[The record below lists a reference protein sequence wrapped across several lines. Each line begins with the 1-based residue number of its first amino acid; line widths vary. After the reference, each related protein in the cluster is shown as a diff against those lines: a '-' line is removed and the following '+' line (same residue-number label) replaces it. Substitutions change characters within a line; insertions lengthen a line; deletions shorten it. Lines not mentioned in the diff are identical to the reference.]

1 MLLSVVLMSFL
12 CSLVCAQDTT
22 PSAPDFTLEDLN
34 GNSVR
39 LSSLLGSEVVLLFG
53 RTDCRHC
60 NAILPTLA
68 RSWEQYCHLNI
79 YFIAVGQSS
88 PEVLDFFFGTSMT
101 FEVLP
106 DPDGLVSTKYAI
118 DRVPTCV
125 FINSQGQIIYR
136 GLFHRSLVDA
146 WMKGDAPSD
155 ITIPDSDPSN
165 RPLPQQ
171 KNRKWEPPRRF
182 IVELEDSPQQ
192 VKRSARPVRQ
202 QRSRALEQKAK
213 QIGGRIIH
221 NYGRWKNR
229 IVVEMDPTRLE
240 RLRELPGFKSVKV
253 DRKVHALIADSAYQI
268 KADYAWANAITG
280 QGVNVCVVDTG
291 IDWSHPDL
299 LNKVVKQ
306 YDFFEGDEDAMDDNG
321 HGTHVA
327 GIIASQGLTYRG
339 ISYDVALMGARV
351 LGANGD
357 GYASDVALG
366 IQWCVEE
373 GADVINLSL
382 GEGLYT
388 DTCDG
393 TEMAQAVNEA
403 VDAGAIV
410 VCASGNDGNPNE
422 IVSPACASKAIAV
435 GSVDKLDNIA
445 SYSDGGKELDLVA
458 PGGDQL
464 GGEHYPEITAPF
476 STLVAEDPWL
486 CMYFLAEQCYDDWFT
501 VEGGRYIRAVGTSMA
516 APHVAAAAALIL
528 EANPSLT
535 PIQVKELLQST
546 ADDFGATGWD
556 NVFGWGRIN
565 LERAMDNLPAA
576 GGELT
581 VGISSPAIG
590 QPLVQEQTF
599 DLIAGVDC
607 HGGEGCGQID
617 VTAEFCP
624 GQDCSD
630 FTALS
635 EQTVLSTLDTN
646 PVEVGALSGITID
659 TQAPVLFDV
668 ETIKDI
674 SENTYTAIGAMET
687 ATIGSTLA
695 LEYKSDDLEPED
707 GIGANGEDAQKIYEF
722 TIPPGVPRRLMVQ
735 MEHFFVLQFDFPP
748 PAGWRVELS
757 DSIGNSLGLIGEDI
771 PISGGGGEPPPPD
784 SWFITEDP
792 DVLAALNPSGTNY
805 LNLTS
810 FGVDTNDWLTFNN
823 LYVIVE
829 YEVDPDNDWVHNY
842 YVQFDLSGIDPNNE
856 ITAARL
862 NLTVAQGAAGSTAEL
877 HLADNTLTM
886 AMAAE
891 TIHNV
896 DRPAYTSLLNPLK
909 TFGAEQT
916 GMVSINL
923 MASVIEALEAGQDR
937 IAFAIRERNND
948 QQFVLAAAAGD
959 TPPLLVISQ
968 KAPPGTQP
976 GDGEPTQPGDPMQPL
991 IYDVIVT
998 KDVSE
1003 DAYSKVDAPEI
1014 VGVGSTIAAEYNTG
1028 DLEPEDG
1035 IGAVA
1040 QDAEKVYSFDLP
1052 EGIIEEVRIRL
1063 ENYVVLQ
1070 FDDPPS
1076 RWLIFTSDP
1085 NGNEYHLIDECTPI
1099 SGGGGDPPPPDCWFI
1114 STDPAVLA
1122 DFQPGGTNSIKIRSD
1137 GVGEFDWLSFNTLE
1151 VIVKYQIDPDN
1162 DLIHRYYVQFDLSAL
1177 PTSASI
1183 DSATLNLHVNT
1194 PAEKAV
1200 ARVNLVDNTYDAE
1213 TGAYSIFHASDADY
1227 SSLINPIKTF
1237 TADQSGIKKINVKPA
1252 VEDALQSLE
1261 RRVAFLITE
1270 DQEDALF
1277 GLSASGSINPP
1288 QLDVLLTSEVSA
1300 AQVQWG
1306 VLGHEQGTYRIR
1318 VRAQSSLG
1326 GSVSD
1331 EIVVTMGDPNRP
1343 VVNSVECSINSQW
1356 QSCTNLAYGDT
1367 LEAIRVDARDPQQ
1380 VPMVHL
1386 SLWNVPDDTLFV
1398 DQDLAYDGQYFMV
1411 ETNLEINESG
1421 QWLLQA
1427 MAQDNDGYTMQKDIT
1442 WDIPWGRLSAEILN
1456 PTGPLQVPK
1465 GSSFDV
1471 TMRTTCLD
1479 AECPDVKAI
1488 LRLNEPVQMIYDD
1501 GSSEDFGDIGDSSGF
1516 IAVRITPNDYPAHLR
1531 AVRFY
1536 IWDKTTYP
1544 FELHI
1549 WDDNGSGQAPGSDL
1563 TPPRIVDPVTP
1574 SAHEIQWFDV
1584 DVSDENVEITSGD
1597 FYVGWRQ
1604 VATSRNNQVGFDMNS
1619 TRRGRTWGYLD
1630 LFGWFNLDDFCDW
1643 DPAFCGNIMIRA
1655 FLGEKTYYEGDL
1667 PIVAGAGPL
1676 YSSDPYPKSCGD
1688 LKANQSIQT
1697 TLQVHAVGPV
1707 GDQARFKG
1715 GFTSAFSLAETES
1728 RQVTILGPT
1737 SEYNAANLDAV
1748 IPVGLGDL
1756 AVLAAD
1762 WLKETPPLFADITG
1776 DGAVDIDDLAQIA
1789 RFWMSGN

>member
-1 MLLSVVLMSFL
+1 MNFL
-12 CSLVCAQDTT
+12 TALVCAQDAK
-22 PSAPDFTLEDLN
+22 PIAPDFILEDLN
-34 GNSVR
+34 GTTVM
-39 LSSLLGSEVVLLFG
+39 LSSLRGSEVLLLFG
-53 RTDCRHC
+53 RTDCHHC
-60 NAILPTLA
+60 RSILPALTQ
-68 RSWEQYCHLNI
+68 SCEQYPRLQV
-79 YFIAVGQSS
+79 YFIAVGQSLAD
-88 PEVLDFFFGTSMT
+88 VLDFFFGTSMT
-101 FEVLP
+101 FDVLP
-106 DPDGLVSTKYAI
+106 DPDGMASTKYAV

-125 FINSQGQIIYR
+125 FIDSQHQVIYR
-136 GLFHRSLVDA
+136 GRFHQSLLEA
-146 WMKGDAPSD
+146 WMNGQVPSD
-155 ITIPDSDPSN
+155 NASADISPPGRPS
-165 RPLPQQ
+165 LPQ
-171 KNRKWEPPRRF
+171 KERKWQPPRRF
-182 IVELEDSPQQ
+182 IVELEESEKQ
-192 VKRSARPVRQ
+192 VKRAARPARQ
-202 QRSRALEQKAK
+202 QRSQALEQKAR

-221 NYGRWKNR
+221 NYGQWKNR
-229 IVVEMDPTRLE
+229 IVVEMDPSRLE
-240 RLRELPGFKSVKV
+240 RLRELPGFKGVKV

-268 KADYAWANAITG
+268 KADFAWANAITG

-306 YDFFEGDEDAMDDNG
+306 YDFFEKDEDAMDDNG

-327 GIIASQGLTYRG
+327 GIIASQGITYRG

-357 GYASDVALG
+357 GYVSDVAMG
-366 IQWCVEE
+366 IQWCVQE
-373 GADVINLSL
+373 GAQVINLSL

-403 VDAGAIV
+403 VEAGAVV
-410 VCASGNDGNPNE
+410 VCASGNDGSPNE

-486 CMYFLAEQCYDDWFT
+486 CMYYLAEMCYDDWFT
-501 VEGGRYIRAVGTSMA
+501 AEGGRYIRAVGTSMA

-535 PIQVKELLQST
+535 PVQVKELLQST
-546 ADDFGATGWD
+546 ADDFGSPGWD
-556 NVFGWGRIN
+556 NIFGWGRIN
-565 LERAMDNLPAA
+565 LEKALDNLPAA
-576 GGELT
+576 GELT
-581 VGISSPAIG
+581 VGISSPAVG
-590 QPLVQEQTF
+590 QPLIQEQSF

-607 HGGEGCGQID
+607 RGGDGCGQID

-630 FTALS
+630 FTTVS
-635 EQTVLSTLDTN
+635 EQTVLSTLDAN
-646 PVEVGALSGITID
+646 PVQIGALSGITID
-659 TQAPVLFDV
+659 TQAPILFDA

-674 SENTYTAIGAMET
+674 SENTYTSIAGPNAV
-687 ATIGSTLA
+687 TIGSMLA

-707 GIGANGEDAQKIYEF
+707 GIGANSEDAQKIYEF
-722 TIPPGVPRRLMVQ
+722 IIPAGVPRRLMVQ

-757 DSIGNSLGLIGEDI
+757 DAAGNSLGLIGEDI

-792 DVLAALNPSGTNY
+792 AVLAALLPGGTNY

-842 YVQFDLSGIDPNNE
+842 YVQFDLSGIDPNSE
-856 ITAARL
+856 VTAARL
-862 NLTVAQGAAGSTAEL
+862 NLTVVQGATDSTAEL
-877 HLADNTLTM
+877 HLADNNLTM
-886 AMAAE
+886 AATAE
-891 TIHNV
+891 IIHNV
-896 DRPAYTSLLNPLK
+896 NKPVYTSLLNPVK

-916 GMVSINL
+916 GTVSINL
-923 MASVIEALEAGQDR
+923 MASVTEALQAGQDR
-937 IAFAIRERNND
+937 IAFAIREQNND
-948 QQFVLAAAAGD
+948 QQFLLAAAASEA
-959 TPPLLVISQ
+959 PPLLVVSQ

-976 GDGEPTQPGDPMQPL
+976 GDGEPTQPVDPTQTL
-991 IYDVIVT
+991 VYDAAVT

-1003 DAYSKVDAPEI
+1003 DAYTKTDAPET
-1014 VGVGSTIAAEYNTG
+1014 VGIGSTIAAEYNTG

-1035 IGAVA
+1035 IGAVS

-1052 EGIIEEVRIRL
+1052 EGTIEEVRIRL

-1070 FDDPPS
+1070 FDDPPN
-1076 RWLIFTSDP
+1076 RWLLFTSDP
-1085 NGNEYHLIDECTPI
+1085 NGHEYHLIDECIPI

-1122 DFQPGGTNSIKIRSD
+1122 DLQPGGTNSIKIRSD
-1137 GVGEFDWLSFNTLE
+1137 GVGEFDWLSFNTIE

-1162 DLIHRYYVQFDLSAL
+1162 DLIHRYYMQFDLSAL
-1177 PTSASI
+1177 PSSASI

-1194 PAEKAV
+1194 PAEKAI
-1200 ARVNLVDNTYDAE
+1200 ARVNLVDNTYNVN
-1213 TGAYSIFHASDADY
+1213 TGAYSLYHAADADY

-1237 TADQSGIKKINVKPA
+1237 AADQSGVKKINVKPA
-1252 VEDALQSLE
+1252 VEDALQSLS
-1261 RRVAFLITE
+1261 RKVAFLITE
-1270 DQEDALF
+1270 DREDALF
-1277 GLSASGSINPP
+1277 ALSASGSAHPP
-1288 QLDVLLTSEVSA
+1288 QLDVLLKSDVSA
-1300 AQVQWG
+1300 AQAQWD

-1343 VVNSVECSINSQW
+1343 VVNSVECRIDSQW
-1356 QSCTNLAYGDT
+1356 QSCTKLAYGDT

-1380 VPMVHL
+1380 VPTVHL
-1386 SLWNVPDDTLFV
+1386 SLRNVPDDTLFV
-1398 DQDLAYDGQYFMV
+1398 DRDLTYDGQYFV
-1411 ETNLEINESG
+1411 HDTNLEINESG
-1421 QWLLQA
+1421 QWLLHA
-1427 MAQDNDGYTMQKDIT
+1427 ITQDDDGNTMQKEIT
-1442 WDIPWGRLSAEILN
+1442 WDIPWGRLSAEILS
-1456 PTGPLQVPK
+1456 PAGPVQVPK

-1471 TMRTTCLD
+1471 TMWTTCLD
-1479 AECPDVKAI
+1479 AECPGVKAF

-1501 GSSEDFGDIGDSSGF
+1501 GSPEDFGDIGDSSGF
-1516 IAVRITPNDYPAHLR
+1516 IAVRITPDEYPARLR
-1531 AVRFY
+1531 TVRFY

-1544 FELHI
+1544 FELRV
-1549 WDDNGSGQAPGSDL
+1549 WDDNGAGQTPGSHL
-1563 TPPRIVDPVTP
+1563 ILPRIVDPVVP
-1574 SAHEIQWFDV
+1574 SAQDIQWFDV

-1604 VATSRNNQVGFDMNS
+1604 IATSRNNQVGFDMNS
-1619 TRRGRTWGYLD
+1619 TLRGRTWGYLD
-1630 LFGWFNLDDFCDW
+1630 FFGWFNLDDFCSW
-1643 DPAFCGNIMIRA
+1643 DPLFCGNIMIRA
-1655 FLGEKTYYEGDL
+1655 FMGDKTYYEGDL
-1667 PIVAGAGPL
+1667 PVAAGVGPL
-1676 YSSDPYPKSCGD
+1676 YSSDPYPKPCGD
-1688 LKANQSIQT
+1688 LKAGQSIQT
-1697 TLQVHAVGPV
+1697 TLTVHTVGPV
-1707 GDQARFKG
+1707 GDQARLRG
-1715 GFTSAFSLAETES
+1715 GFTSAFSLAETEV
-1728 RQVTILGPT
+1728 RRITILAPA
-1737 SEYNAANLDAV
+1737 SEYAAANLDAMA
-1748 IPVGLGDL
+1748 PVGLGDL

-1762 WLKETPPLFADITG
+1762 WLRETPPLFADVTG

-1789 RFWMSGN
+1789 RFWMSTQ